1 MISIQ
6 FGIHNGLRRAAG
18 ACAACLLAVA
28 LCGCVTNS
36 KTPRAASS
44 SAIDELNL
52 LGLPVAVNLDRRPG
66 ADGVVVKLFATSRSS
81 PRAMPL
87 RSGTLEL
94 IAYEGTPSPAALPM
108 PFHRWTFTPAEL
120 AHNEFTTVLGT
131 GYRLVLSWMP
141 RSLPSDR
148 VTIIA
153 RYHPHKAE
161 PVTSAPSSITASAY

>member
-94 IAYEGTPSPAALPM
+94 IAY
-108 PFHRWTFTPAEL
+108 
-120 AHNEFTTVLGT
+120 
-131 GYRLVLSWMP
+131 
-141 RSLPSDR
+141 
-148 VTIIA
+148 
-153 RYHPHKAE
+153 
-161 PVTSAPSSITASAY
+161 